1 MFLCAMRIE
10 HDTIAQAILNAPGW
24 ARVGITAPDARMR
37 EDAAR
42 ELAVV
47 ILGNVSEVDPE
58 DDQLR
63 LAL

>member
-1 MFLCAMRIE
+1 MFQCTMRIE

-24 ARVGITAPDARMR
+24 VRVGIMAPDARMR
-37 EDAAR
+37 KEAAR

-47 ILGNVSEVDPE
+47 ILGNVAEVDP
-58 DDQLR
+58 DDSQLR

>member
-1 MFLCAMRIE
+1 MFQCIMRIE

-37 EDAAR
+37 EEAAR

-47 ILGNVSEVDPE
+47 ILGNVAEVDP
-58 DDQLR
+58 DACQLR